1 MLAMDTADN
10 IAIYSPDELNL
21 ETRIRLDLAVLEV
34 FSERDFHRASI
45 RQIAKKAGVSFTSIY
60 KYYGSKEG
68 LLFAYID
75 KCLGELTERMIDHL
89 KGIEDLKEKI
99 RKTFWVQLDFYERNP
114 NVGRILFLTTPYKKW
129 MADKTFEQNKMI
141 NVFLDVARQGQKEG
155 ILNQNVRAGVLLDF
169 MLGLVHRSFTMW
181 IFRGQKESL
190 SGNANVLFE
199 MLWRAISNPE
209 Q

>member
-1 MLAMDTADN
+1 M
-10 IAIYSPDELNL
+10 IYSPDELNP

-129 MADKTFEQNKMI
+129 MADKTFDQNKMI
-141 NVFLDVARQGQKEG
+141 NVFLDVARQGQKDG